1 MRNRRYKMKEELSVS
16 IDEITLMLFPT
27 KENSILDWDENRK
40 EMIQIFLG
48 NSKLEEL
55 YGETVQADKSQQ
67 QGYTYSLI
75 FPDKPFHFCISWHE
89 IFGNM
94 GICVHFSALAWATYQ
109 TDFFGKYNEKTN
121 VADFL
126 RMVQSESYVTRL
138 SRIDFVADYKNFSP
152 SVSPDVIYRGL
163 TEESLTVRD
172 CENRNLIGTKEG
184 LNKEGEYH
192 TIYLGSKKNHSRCF
206 CRIYDKRIEQM
217 QGMKSY
223 YQEAVECESWIR
235 HEVVFRQI
243 YAQQITGELLENVH
257 TEYELQGFIA
267 QKITEK
273 YRFYEEGSSEPT
285 EYTKALMGLI
295 GNQQFSRLRNPSPR
309 DNDLK
314 SSIKYLRNGSGL
326 YPVLY
331 KISCIWGNDA
341 VKKLLELLYA
351 EYDGKYKKEAS
362 KKKDI
367 FLWLKKHQANLKNEQ
382 LEDYF

>member
-1 MRNRRYKMKEELSVS
+1 M
-16 IDEITLMLFPT
+16 
-27 KENSILDWDENRK
+27 
-40 EMIQIFLG
+40 
-48 NSKLEEL
+48 
-55 YGETVQADKSQQ
+55 
-67 QGYTYSLI
+67 
-75 FPDKPFHFCISWHE
+75 
-89 IFGNM
+89 
-94 GICVHFSALAWATYQ
+94 
-109 TDFFGKYNEKTN
+109 
-121 VADFL
+121 
-126 RMVQSESYVTRL
+126 
-138 SRIDFVADYKNFSP
+138 
-152 SVSPDVIYRGL
+152 IYRGL

-172 CENRNLIGTKEG
+172 CENRNLVRTKEG

-192 TIYLGSKKNHSRCF
+192 TVYLGSKRNHSRCF

-257 TEYELQGFIA
+257 TEYELQSFIA

-273 YRFYEEGSSEPT
+273 YRFYEEGSSEPM

-341 VKKLLELLYA
+341 EKTLGIAVCRV
-351 EYDGKYKKEAS
+351 
-362 KKKDI
+362 
-367 FLWLKKHQANLKNEQ
+367 
-382 LEDYF
+382 

>member
-1 MRNRRYKMKEELSVS
+1 MEKELSIS
-16 IDEITLMLFPT
+16 IDEITLILLPT
-27 KENSILDWDENRK
+27 KENNVLDWGKNRK
-40 EMIQIFLG
+40 DMVRVLLDK
-48 NSKLEEL
+48 SKLEEL
-55 YGETVQADKSQQ
+55 YGETVQADKNSQP
-67 QGYTYSLI
+67 GYTHSLE
-75 FPDKPFHFCISWHE
+75 FPNKTFQFNISWHE
-89 IFGNM
+89 TFSNM

-109 TDFFGKYNEKTN
+109 TDFFRKYNERTN

-138 SRIDFVADYKNFSP
+138 SRIDFVADYKNFPP

-163 TEESLTVRD
+163 TEGELMVRD
-172 CENRNLIGTKEG
+172 YENRNRIQIMEG
-184 LNKEGEYH
+184 LNKKGEYH
-192 TIYLGSKKNHSRCF
+192 TIYLGSRKSHSRCF
-206 CRIYDKRIEQM
+206 CRIYDKRIEQI
-217 QGMKSY
+217 QGMRPY
-223 YQEAVECESWIR
+223 YQEAVECASWIR

-243 YAQQITGELLENVH
+243 YAQQITGELLENIH

-285 EYTKALMGLI
+285 EYTKALMGII